1 MTEHRQAPLPSRHD
15 RPGLIRAGFPSL
27 SNESPTSDS
36 AELKALGSGIPKPLI
51 VVQSEALEE
60 KRPTSQ
66 AHEPQAHEGPSALAK
81 ESSDRALP
89 RPVLMAPE
97 DGTSPSAP
105 PLSDP
110 ILTVK
115 ELADFLRL
123 DHKTVR
129 EAIERGEI
137 PGVRRIGATIRIYR
151 DAVIKWLSSGQGRV
165 SRSRRIR

>member
-1 MTEHRQAPLPSRHD
+1 MIEAGQGPLPALPD
-15 RPGLIRAGFPSL
+15 RPAFPG
-27 SNESPTSDS
+27 DA
-36 AELKALGSGIPKPLI
+36 AEPLEARGSRIPKPPVRI
-51 VVQSEALEE
+51 RNGALENE
-60 KRPTSQ
+60 RLTCQERQ
-66 AHEPQAHEGPSALAK
+66 AQVGQDGAAK
-81 ESSDRALP
+81 ERTGGALP
-89 RPVLMAPE
+89 LPARMTPE
-97 DGTSPSAP
+97 DGTSPP
-105 PLSDP
+105 DPQLSDP